1 MADFETW
8 ESLGQNAYG
17 TVYRGVQFSLK
28 REVAIFQLDPSL
40 RKEAERSPRFWDEIT
55 FLAQLTDDRL
65 VPVFAVDRA
74 QGWIVMELMCGHCAQ
89 LLKSPL
95 DPEAARSV
103 LRQGLAGLQRL
114 HEQKRTHG
122 DIRPHSLLLNR
133 AGRIKLSFSVGAA
146 VVGGLPYQKRLM
158 KYVAP
163 EAVSPAFGEYGPAAD
178 LYTLGFSVLELLLG
192 PKFDGLFPGVGG
204 NEQESRT
211 AWMRWHAGEE
221 TKLPGTAE
229 LVPGASL
236 ELAMVLDRLLKKKAG
251 DRYLTAEEALR
262 DLSPSPLVPI
272 VAPEIGVT
280 GSAAGGGAELVGGVN
295 RVFDPASKY
304 DTATVAGA
312 SAPPPAAKGAASR
325 TNAAAAKPKVNEKK
339 KSRKAMIVAALF
351 AVAAVGIFLIPE
363 EPGAPAP
370 GDVAEKPADV
380 PPKKP
385 PEPVVPP
392 NQAPKFLATS
402 TAASSAIPE
411 SAAWKLP
418 IDVKDDATPRERL
431 KLNLI
436 EGPTGMTLDA
446 KTGALVWTP
455 SESQGPG
462 KFKVRIGASDDA
474 TPPLSSEQALEVNVT
489 EVNAAPVLQPVARVA
504 GRVDGALRVKL
515 QATDADLPAQ
525 KLRFAV
531 AKASSLPEGAV
542 LDAATGELTWT
553 PSSLFAGKATK
564 MKLSVADDGTPS
576 LSAETEVEFDIAAEN
591 KPPVIAAIPD
601 QIVTLP
607 LETDGPALT
616 LTVKA
621 RDPDA
626 APGSKMHIALAAPV
640 PDGVK
645 LDTKTGRI
653 TYSPDIGKDLSAKP
667 VTISFEVK
675 DSGTPPLTAKASF
688 GVSFRVADLLARL
701 REQLKKAKTVR
712 EISAVL
718 IAAKELQEVPSVDPK
733 GLRSVTAEA
742 YVKRGDAYLSEQ
754 DFGSALVDFNT
765 VVKELDVRHID
776 ARLGRAFCYG
786 RQGDWRTALAEYD
799 DVLSL
804 DDKNA
809 SAYLNRATAH
819 YELKQYREA
828 VSDAGKAIDLQPDN
842 ATAYFVRGNSKLT
855 LKDQAGAFADLKQAI
870 ESFISQ
876 SGGGG
881 PMLTSALQKQ
891 LEIMEANPTLLD
903 AELVMSYTQ
912 RLAALKT
919 GGAKNVAEGK

>member
-65 VPVFAVDRA
+65 VPVFAVDRS

-89 LLKSPL
+89 LLKSSL

-103 LRQGLAGLQRL
+103 LRQGLVGLQRL

-146 VVGGLPYQKRLM
+146 VIGGLPYQKRLM

-192 PKFDGLFPGVGG
+192 PKFDGLFPGTVG

-221 TKLPGTAE
+221 TKLPGVAE
-229 LVPGASL
+229 LLPGASL
-236 ELAMVLDRLLKKKAG
+236 ELAMVLDRLIKKKAA
-251 DRYLTAEEALR
+251 DRYGTAEEALR
-262 DLSPSPLVPI
+262 DLSQSPLVPI

-280 GSAAGGGAELVGGVN
+280 GSAAGAELIGGVD
-295 RVFDPASKY
+295 RIFDPASKY
-304 DTATVAGA
+304 DTAATTGA
-312 SAPPPAAKGAASR
+312 SAPTPAAKSTASR
-325 TNAAAAKPKVNEKK
+325 PATADSRPNTNEKK
-339 KSRKAMIVAALF
+339 KSRKALIVAMLF
-351 AVAAVGIFLIPE
+351 GVAAVGIFLIPE
-363 EPGAPAP
+363 RPEAPPPGE
-370 GDVAEKPADV
+370 VIAEKPSVQPV
-380 PPKKP
+380 PA
-385 PEPVVPP
+385 
-392 NQAPKFLATS
+392 NQAPKFFIPAAAT
-402 TAASSAIPE
+402 TTTIPE
-411 SAAWKLP
+411 LAPWKLP
-418 IDVKDDATPRERL
+418 LDLKDDATQRERV
-431 KLNLI
+431 KLSLI
-436 EGPTGMTLDA
+436 EGPTGITLDA
-446 KTGALVWTP
+446 KTGVLAWTP

-474 TPPLSSEQALEVNVT
+474 TPPLSTEQVLDVNVVEVNT
-489 EVNAAPVLQPVARVA
+489 APVLQSLPRVT
-504 GRVDGALRVKL
+504 GWVDGALRLKL
-515 QATDADLPAQ
+515 QASDADLPAQ
-525 KLRFAV
+525 KLRYAV
-531 AKASSLPEGAV
+531 SQESSLPNGAV

-553 PSSLFAGKATK
+553 PSSSFAGKTTK
-564 MKLSVADDGTPS
+564 LKVVVTDDGTPS
-576 LSAETEVEFDIAAEN
+576 LSADADVEFEIAAEN
-591 KPPVIAAIPD
+591 KPPIIAAIPD

-607 LETDGPALT
+607 LETDGPAVA

-626 APGSKMHIALAAPV
+626 TPGSKLHIALLPPV
-640 PDGVK
+640 PEGVS

-653 TYSPDIGKDLSAKP
+653 TYSPVIGKDLSATP
-667 VTISFEVK
+667 VTIAFEVK
-675 DSGTPPLTAKASF
+675 DSGTPPLTARSSF

-701 REQLKKAKTVR
+701 GEQLKKSETVR

-718 IAAKELQEVPSVDPK
+718 TAAKSLQDVPSVDPI
-733 GLRSVTAEA
+733 GLRSLTAEA
-742 YVKRGDAYLSEQ
+742 YVKRGDAYLTDQ

-786 RQGDWRTALAEYD
+786 RQGDWRTALTEYD

-819 YELKQYREA
+819 YELKQYQET
-828 VSDAGKAIDLQPDN
+828 VTDAGKAIDLQPDN
-842 ATAYFVRGNSKLT
+842 ATAYFVRGNARLS
-855 LKDQAGAFADLKQAI
+855 LKDQAGAFADLKQAV
-870 ESFISQ
+870 EGFTSQ
-876 SGGGG
+876 SENGG
-881 PMLTSALQKQ
+881 PMLTRALQKQ
-891 LEIMEANPTLLD
+891 LEIMDANAALRD
-903 AELVMSYTQ
+903 ADLVKSYTQ
-912 RLAALKT
+912 RLAALKS
-919 GGAKNVAEGK
+919 GAAKKVAEGK

>member
-65 VPVFAVDRA
+65 VPVFAVDRS

-103 LRQGLAGLQRL
+103 LRQGLVGLQRL

-133 AGRIKLSFSVGAA
+133 AGRIKLSFSVGTA

-221 TKLPGTAE
+221 TKLPGVAE

-236 ELAMVLDRLLKKKAG
+236 ELAMVLDRLLKKKAA
-251 DRYLTAEEALR
+251 DRYATAEEALR

-280 GSAAGGGAELVGGVN
+280 GSAAGAELVGGVD
-295 RVFDPASKY
+295 RIFDPASKY
-304 DTATVAGA
+304 DTATTTGA
-312 SAPPPAAKGAASR
+312 SAPTSAAKSTASRPATAAS
-325 TNAAAAKPKVNEKK
+325 KPNTNEKK
-339 KSRKAMIVAALF
+339 KSRRALIVAMLF
-351 AVAAVGIFLIPE
+351 GVAAVGIFLIPE
-363 EPGAPAP
+363 GPETPPQGE
-370 GDVAEKPADV
+370 VIVEKPPV
-380 PPKKP
+380 PA
-385 PEPVVPP
+385 
-392 NQAPKFLATS
+392 NQAPKFLMPAAAT
-402 TAASSAIPE
+402 TTTIPE
-411 SAAWKLP
+411 LAPWKLP
-418 IDVKDDATPRERL
+418 LDLKDDATPRERV
-431 KLNLI
+431 KLSLI
-436 EGPTGMTLDA
+436 EAPTGMTLDI
-446 KTGALVWTP
+446 KTGALAWTP

-462 KFKVRIGASDDA
+462 KFKVRINASDDA
-474 TPPLSSEQALEVNVT
+474 TPPLTTEQILDVSVVEVNT
-489 EVNAAPVLQPVARVA
+489 APVLQSLPRVT

-515 QATDADLPAQ
+515 QASDADLPAQ
-525 KLRFAV
+525 KLRYAIS
-531 AKASSLPEGAV
+531 KESSPPDGAV

-553 PSSLFAGKATK
+553 PSSSFAGKTTK
-564 MKLSVADDGTPS
+564 LKVTVSDDGTPS
-576 LSAETEVEFDIAAEN
+576 LTTDADVEFDIAAEN

-607 LETDGPALT
+607 LETDGPAVA

-626 APGSKMHIALAAPV
+626 APGSKMHITLLPPV
-640 PDGVK
+640 PEGVN

-653 TYSPDIGKDLSAKP
+653 TYSPVIGKDLSAKP
-667 VTISFEVK
+667 VTIAFEVK
-675 DSGTPPLTAKASF
+675 DSGTPPLTARSSF

-701 REQLKKAKTVR
+701 REQLNKAKTVR

-718 IAAKELQEVPSVDPK
+718 TAAKSLQDVPSVDPK
-733 GLRSVTAEA
+733 GLRSLTAEA
-742 YVKRGDAYLSEQ
+742 YVKRGDAYLTDQ

-819 YELKQYREA
+819 YELKQYQET
-828 VSDAGKAIDLQPDN
+828 VSDAGKAIDLQPDS
-842 ATAYFVRGNSKLT
+842 ATAFFVRGNAKLS
-855 LKDQAGAFADLKQAI
+855 LKDQAGAFADLKQAV
-870 ESFISQ
+870 EGFTSQ
-876 SGGGG
+876 SENGG
-881 PMLTSALQKQ
+881 PMLTGALQKQ
-891 LEIMEANPTLLD
+891 LEIMDANPMLRD
-903 AELVMSYTQ
+903 ADLVKSYTQ
-912 RLAALKT
+912 RLTALKSEA
-919 GGAKNVAEGK
+919 AKKVAEGK

>member
-65 VPVFAVDRA
+65 VPVFAVDRM

-89 LLKSPL
+89 LLKGPL

-103 LRQGLAGLQRL
+103 LRQGLSGLQRL

-221 TKLPGTAE
+221 SKLPDVAE

-236 ELAMVLDRLLKKKAG
+236 ETAMVLDRLLKKKAA
-251 DRYLTAEEALR
+251 DRYPSAEDALR
-262 DLSPSPLVPI
+262 DLSQSPLVPI

-280 GSAAGGGAELVGGVN
+280 GGFAGAELIGGVD
-295 RVFDPASKY
+295 RIFDPASKY
-304 DTATVAGA
+304 DTASVAGA
-312 SAPPPAAKGAASR
+312 SAPPQAAKATTSRAAVAVKLNVKER
-325 TNAAAAKPKVNEKK
+325 NRK
-339 KSRKAMIVAALF
+339 RKAMIVAVLF
-351 AVAAVGIFLIPE
+351 AVAAVGIFVSSE
-363 EPGAPAP
+363 DP
-370 GDVAEKPADV
+370 GDQPSEAVVVA
-380 PPKKP
+380 
-385 PEPVVPP
+385 
-392 NQAPKFLATS
+392 NQAPKILMPAMSAT
-402 TAASSAIPE
+402 TIPE
-411 SAAWKLP
+411 LAAWKLP
-418 IDVKDDATPRERL
+418 LDLKDDATPRERV
-431 KLNLI
+431 KLSLI
-436 EGPTGMTLDA
+436 EGPGGMTLDA
-446 KTGALVWTP
+446 KTGVLSWTP

-462 KFKVRIGASDDA
+462 KFKVRLGASDDA
-474 TPPLSSEQALEVNVT
+474 TPPLSAEQVFEINVVEVNT
-489 EVNAAPVLQPVARVA
+489 APMLQPVPRVA
-504 GRVDGALRVKL
+504 GRVEGLLRVKL
-515 QATDADLPAQ
+515 QAIDTDLPRQ

-531 AKASSLPEGAV
+531 ADGSSLPEGAV
-542 LDAATGELTWT
+542 LDSATGQLTWT
-553 PSSLFAGKATK
+553 PSSSIAGKTS
-564 MKLSVADDGTPS
+564 KLRLIVADDGTPS
-576 LSAETEVEFDIAAEN
+576 LTAVTDVEIVVAAEN
-591 KPPVIAAIPD
+591 RPPVIESIPD

-607 LETDGPALT
+607 LETDGPAVA
-616 LTVKA
+616 LTVNA

-626 APGSKMHIALAAPV
+626 APDDKVRFALIAPV
-640 PDGVK
+640 PEGVT
-645 LDTKTGRI
+645 LDAGTGRI
-653 TYSPDIGKDLSAKP
+653 TYAPIIGKDLSAKP
-667 VTISFEVK
+667 VTITVEVA
-675 DSGTPPLTAKASF
+675 DSGVPPLRSRASF
-688 GVSFRVADLLARL
+688 GVRFRVADLLARL
-701 REQLKKAKTVR
+701 REQLKKAETVR
-712 EISAVL
+712 EVSAVL
-718 IAAKELQEVPSVDPK
+718 VAAKSLQDVTSVDPK
-733 GLRSVTAEA
+733 GLRSLTAEA
-742 YVKRGDAYLSEQ
+742 YVKRGDAYLAAQ
-754 DFGSALVDFNT
+754 DFGTALVDFNT
-765 VVKELDVRHID
+765 VVKELDVSHID

-799 DVLSL
+799 DVLGL
-804 DDKNA
+804 DGKNA

-828 VSDAGKAIDLQPDN
+828 ASDAEKAVELQPDD
-842 ATAYFVRGNSKLT
+842 ATAYFVRGNARLS
-855 LKDQAGAFADLKQAI
+855 LKDQAGAFADFKQAV
-870 ESFISQ
+870 EGFASH
-876 SGGGG
+876 SGSGRR
-881 PMLTSALQKQ
+881 MLAGALQKQ
-891 LEIMEANPTLLD
+891 LEIMAADSALHD
-903 AELVMSYTQ
+903 VDLVKSYTQ
-912 RLAALKT
+912 RLAVLR
-919 GGAKNVAEGK
+919 AEEAMSDVGKR